1 MGNCLTK
8 AEVLD
13 WIDLLYTDLSKDNL
27 FIGGYYFTFDHLI
40 DFFIMQ
46 QSLEGHKKKIQD
58 QIDKLSGPDGKSPN
72 KAAQA
77 AINKLL
83 EDMNEVEIEL
93 DCKTKNGKKV
103 TISCSEEEFKVVFNT
118 LLEFKKD
125 LEYFKQYCNEEAE
138 KLTKEEIPTFM
149 WFLNDLV
156 EDMRDRFQ
164 GKIQ

>member
-27 FIGGYYFTFDHLI
+27 LIGGYYFTFEHLV

-46 QSLEGHKKKIQD
+46 QTLEEHKRKIQEK
-58 QIDKLSGPDGKSPN
+58 IDKLLDKTGKAAN
-72 KAAQA
+72 KAAEA
-77 AINKLL
+77 AINKLYS
-83 EDMNEVEIEL
+83 DMNDVRIEL
-93 DCKTKNGKKV
+93 DCKTKNGQKAV
-103 TISCSEEEFKVVFNT
+103 VPCTEEEFITVFNT
-118 LLEFKKD
+118 ILEFKKD

-138 KLTKEEIPTFM
+138 KISKEEIPSFM
-149 WFLNDLV
+149 WFINDLV

-164 GKIQ
+164 GRIE